1 MSQKT
6 NEKILGID
14 LGTTNSAAAI
24 YEGGHATVIPSAE
37 GPTMAGK
44 MFPSVVAFTKDGQ
57 LLVGEPAKRQ
67 ATTNPE
73 GTFFEIKRKMG
84 QDVKVNAYGK
94 EYSPQQISAF
104 ILQKIK
110 KDAETYLG
118 GTVNKAV
125 ITVPAHF
132 NDNQRQATKDAGEIA
147 GFQVMRIINEPTAA
161 CLAYGI
167 DKLQHEM
174 KILVFSFGGGTH
186 DVTLMDFG
194 KGVFQVLSTSG
205 DTQLGGTDV
214 DKAVMTYILDEFK
227 RQTGVDVSN
236 DRMAMSR
243 LKDAAEKAK
252 IELSTLMS
260 TDIDLPFL
268 TADASGPKHLHL
280 TLTRTKLE
288 SLAQPIVDRTRPT
301 LLKALED
308 AKLNP
313 QQVDKIILIGG
324 MTRMPLVQRFVEQ
337 LLGKSPERGIDPM
350 ESVAIGAAIQGGV
363 VTGEVKDL
371 LLLDVT
377 PLSLGV
383 ETMGGVM
390 TKVMDK
396 NTTIPTK
403 RSQVFSTAADFQTA
417 VTIHV
422 LQGERAMA
430 GDNVSLGEFNLVDL
444 PPAPRGVPQ
453 IEVTFDIDAN
463 GILNVTAKDRGTGKQ
478 SKITISASTKLSPE
492 EKERLVREAEQFQEQ
507 DRQKRDAAEARNLA
521 DSLVYTAEKTKT
533 DLTGKISPEDT
544 GKIDAAV
551 TELKN
556 ALASNDLAAIKAKSD
571 ALQKALQDVGT
582 KVYQQAAAEAA
593 KQQQAQGQPGPQPGA
608 GPDVGQT
615 GPTGPTGGPQ
625 EGPGGETVVD
635 SEDYKVK

>member
-1 MSQKT
+1 MSQVKT
-6 NEKILGID
+6 GEKILGID

-57 LLVGEPAKRQ
+57 LLIGESAKRQ
-67 ATTNPE
+67 ASANPE
-73 GTFFEIKRKMG
+73 GTIFEIKRKMG
-84 QDVKVNAYGK
+84 TTQKVTVYGK
-94 EYSPQQISAF
+94 EYTPQQISAF

-118 GTVNKAV
+118 TTVHKAV

-132 NDNQRQATKDAGEIA
+132 DDNQRQATKDAGEIA
-147 GFQVMRIINEPTAA
+147 GYEVMRIINEPTAA

-167 DKLQHEM
+167 DKLEKEM

-186 DVTLMDFG
+186 DVTVMDFG

-214 DKAVMTYILDEFK
+214 DKAVMGYVVEEFK
-227 RQTGVDVSN
+227 RQTGVDVTN
-236 DRMAMSR
+236 DQMASAR
-243 LKDAAEKAK
+243 LKEAAEKAK
-252 IELSTLMS
+252 IELTTLMS

-268 TADASGPKHLHL
+268 TATNTGPQHLHL

-288 SLAQPIVDRTRPT
+288 SLAQPIVQKTERTI
-301 LLKALED
+301 LKALED
-308 AKLNP
+308 AKLTP
-313 QQVDKIILIGG
+313 QGIDKIILIGG

-337 LLGKSPERGIDPM
+337 ILGKAPERGLDPM
-350 ESVAIGAAIQGGV
+350 ECVAIGAAIQAAV
-363 VTGEVKDL
+363 ITGEVTDL

-377 PLSLGV
+377 PLTLGL
-383 ETMGGVM
+383 ETMGGVF

-403 RSQVFSTAADFQTA
+403 RSQVFTTAADFQTA

-430 GDNVSLGEFNLVDL
+430 ADNVSLGMFNLVDL

-463 GILNVTAKDRGTGKQ
+463 GILNVTAKDRGTGKE
-478 SKITISASTKLSPE
+478 SKIRITASTKLSKE
-492 EKERLVREAEQFQEQ
+492 EKERMVKDAEQFSEQ
-507 DRQKRDAAEARNLA
+507 DKKKRDEAEMRNNA
-521 DSLVYTAEKTKT
+521 DSMVYTAEKTKK
-533 DLTGKISPEDT
+533 DLADKLTADQT

-551 TELKN
+551 ASLKD
-556 ALASNDLAAIKAKSD
+556 ALAKGEMANVKTKTDELGKV
-571 ALQKALQDVGT
+571 LQDIGT
-582 KVYQQAAAEAA
+582 VIYQQAAAAEQA
-593 KQQQAQGQPGPQPGA
+593 KQQAQGAQGKQSQPGPQEQQSQEPQGA
-608 GPDVGQT
+608 N
-615 GPTGPTGGPQ
+615 
-625 EGPGGETVVD
+625 EEKVVD

>member
-1 MSQKT
+1 MSNQQKT
-6 NEKILGID
+6 NQKVLGID

-24 YEGGHATVIPSAE
+24 YEAGHSTVIPSAE

-57 LLVGEPAKRQ
+57 LLVGESAKRQ

-73 GTFFEIKRKMG
+73 GTIFEIKRKMG
-84 QDVKVNAYGK
+84 TNYKVQAYGK

-118 GTVNKAV
+118 GTINKAV

-132 NDNQRQATKDAGEIA
+132 DDNQRQATKDAGEIA

-167 DKLQHEM
+167 DKLQQEM

-214 DKAVMTYILDEFK
+214 DKAVMDYILDEFK

-236 DRMAMSR
+236 DRMAMPR
-243 LKDAAEKAK
+243 LKEAAEKAK

-268 TADASGPKHLHL
+268 TADASGPKHLHM

-288 SLAQPIVDRTRPT
+288 SLAQPIVDKTRPT

-308 AKLNP
+308 AKLTP

-324 MTRMPLVQRFVEQ
+324 MTRMPLVQHFVEQ
-337 LLGKSPERGIDPM
+337 ILSKAPERGLDPM
-350 ESVAIGAAIQGGV
+350 ECVAIGAAIQAAV
-363 VTGEVKDL
+363 ITGEVTDL

-383 ETMGGVM
+383 ETLGGVF
-390 TKVMDK
+390 TKVIEK

-403 RSQVFSTAADFQTA
+403 GSQVFTTAADFQTA

-430 GDNVSLGEFNLVDL
+430 SDNVSLGMFNLVDL

-463 GILNVTAKDRGTGKQ
+463 GILNVTAKDRGTGKE
-478 SKITISASTKLSPE
+478 SKIRITASTKLNKE
-492 EKERLVREAEQFQEQ
+492 EKERLIKDAEQFADQ
-507 DRQKRDAAEARNLA
+507 DRKKKEEAEIRNNA
-521 DSLVYTAEKTKT
+521 DSLVYTAERTKT
-533 DLTGKISPEDT
+533 DLAGKISQEEVA
-544 GKIDAAV
+544 KVDAAV
-551 TELKN
+551 TQLKN
-556 ALASNDLAAIKAKSD
+556 ALATNDMAQVKTKSD
-571 ALQKALQDVGT
+571 ELQKVLQDVGT
-582 KVYQQAAAEAA
+582 KVYQQAAAEYA
-593 KQQQAQGQPGPQPGA
+593 KQQGQQPGQQAGPQPG
-608 GPDVGQT
+608 
-615 GPTGPTGGPQ
+615 GGPEPPPSGGPEAP
-625 EGPGGETVVD
+625 EGERVVD

>member
-1 MSQKT
+1 MSNQQKT
-6 NEKILGID
+6 NQKVLGID

-24 YEGGHATVIPSAE
+24 YEAGHSTVIPSAE

-57 LLVGEPAKRQ
+57 LLVGESAKRQ

-73 GTFFEIKRKMG
+73 GTIFEIKRKMG
-84 QDVKVNAYGK
+84 TNYKVQAYGK

-118 GTVNKAV
+118 GTINKAV

-132 NDNQRQATKDAGEIA
+132 DDNQRQATKDAGEIA

-167 DKLQHEM
+167 DKLQQEM

-214 DKAVMTYILDEFK
+214 DRAVMDYILDEFK

-236 DRMAMSR
+236 DRMAMPR
-243 LKDAAEKAK
+243 LKEAAEKAK

-268 TADASGPKHLHL
+268 TADASGPKHLHM

-288 SLAQPIVDRTRPT
+288 SLAQPIVDKTRPT

-308 AKLNP
+308 AKLTP

-324 MTRMPLVQRFVEQ
+324 MTRMPLVQHFVEQ
-337 LLGKSPERGIDPM
+337 ILSKAPERGLDPM
-350 ESVAIGAAIQGGV
+350 ECVAIGAAIQAAV
-363 VTGEVKDL
+363 ITGEVTDL

-383 ETMGGVM
+383 ETLGGVF
-390 TKVMDK
+390 TKVIEK

-403 RSQVFSTAADFQTA
+403 GSQVFTTAADFQTA

-430 GDNVSLGEFNLVDL
+430 SDNVSLGMFNLVDL

-463 GILNVTAKDRGTGKQ
+463 GILNVTAKDRGTGKE
-478 SKITISASTKLSPE
+478 SKIRITASTKLNKE
-492 EKERLVREAEQFQEQ
+492 EKERLIKDAEQFADQ
-507 DRQKRDAAEARNLA
+507 DRKKKEEAEIRNNA
-521 DSLVYTAEKTKT
+521 DSLVYTAERTKT
-533 DLTGKISPEDT
+533 DLAGKISQEEVA
-544 GKIDAAV
+544 KVDAAV
-551 TELKN
+551 TQLKN
-556 ALASNDLAAIKAKSD
+556 ALATNDMAQVKTKSD
-571 ALQKALQDVGT
+571 ELQKVLQDVGT
-582 KVYQQAAAEAA
+582 KVYQQAAAEYA
-593 KQQQAQGQPGPQPGA
+593 KQQGQQPGQQTGPQPG
-608 GPDVGQT
+608 
-615 GPTGPTGGPQ
+615 GGPEPPPSGGPEAP
-625 EGPGGETVVD
+625 EGERVVD